1 MAANK
6 EAKPEGKLKT
16 DASGETVKKPRKFLR
31 ILKILALVLFVI
43 CLIIGGFFIGVY
55 LRVFDTNVVNE
66 KLELYK
72 YPIIGQYFVAPV
84 QPDAD
89 KNEEPADTEP
99 PRNNGANGTQKINE
113 ADAQS
118 QTLAGTTVQEP
129 SPPVILDKAEIE
141 KQLKLRQA
149 EESKR
154 ISKLARLYGQMKPA
168 EAVAILDQLNDDM
181 VIAILGK
188 MDETQV
194 AKILLAFETNRSAR
208 ITQTMYHG
216 KPPVVNQ
223 VR

>member
-1 MAANK
+1 MAADN
-6 EAKPEGKLKT
+6 ETKPEGKLKVG
-16 DASGETVKKPRKFLR
+16 ALAETEKKPRKFLR
-31 ILKILALVLFVI
+31 ILKILALALFVL

-55 LRVFDTNVVNE
+55 LRVFDTNIVNE

-72 YPIIGQYFVAPV
+72 YPIIGQYFVEPV
-84 QPDAD
+84 QAD
-89 KNEEPADTEP
+89 TNKNEEAVATDPI
-99 PRNNGANGTQKINE
+99 NNEEKKTNGTDTQGKILTE
-113 ADAQS
+113 
-118 QTLAGTTVQEP
+118 TTIQEP
-129 SPPVILDKAEIE
+129 SPPVILDKTEIE

-154 ISKLARLYGQMKPA
+154 IGKLARLYGQMKPA

-194 AKILLAFETNRSAR
+194 AKILSAFETSRSAR
-208 ITQTMYHG
+208 ITQTMYNG
-216 KPPVVNQ
+216 KPPVISQ